1 MTLIILGWLAGI
13 AVFQLLPSLPSDSWS
28 LAALCLP
35 FLLLVK
41 VLRCVAAAGC
51 GFLWAWWWAASLMAT
66 GVDVKWEGQDVE
78 LTGVI
83 ASVPDAGSR
92 STRFEFDIE
101 TLRWQGEIR
110 PGPTRVVL
118 SWYETPPAVQAG
130 DRWRLQARLK
140 APYGFMNP
148 GGFDYEGWLFSQG
161 IRGTGYVRDG
171 HRAEHLGSAR
181 GPVQLHRF
189 RQALATRLNE
199 HLGERPL
206 GAAVVGLVVGVT
218 HGMSKDQW
226 DILAATGTTHLMAI
240 SGMHITLVA
249 GMVFF
254 LVRACWGL
262 WPSLALRWPAPR
274 AAALAGIAAAVFYAA
289 LAGWSVPTQ
298 RAVIM
303 VTVVL
308 GSLLAARG
316 APGLR
321 NLLLALAVVLVWSP
335 LAVLSPG
342 FWLSFAAVAL
352 IVYGMGGRWRP
363 GGWWWKWGRLQVLMG
378 LALAP
383 LLIGFFHQVS
393 LWSPLANLIAVPWVE
408 LVTVPLALSGTLLLG
423 WIPVVGEALLLTA
436 EFLLRGLWWVLE
448 VLADWPGA
456 QTSFAGAPVAA
467 VTSAM
472 VGVLMLLAPRGL
484 PGRWL
489 GLVWCIP
496 LVITE
501 PPRPPPGEAWLT
513 VLDVGQGLAAVVQ
526 THRHTLLYDA
536 GPRWNDGF
544 DAGDAVVVPFL
555 RSAGVSQLDTV
566 IIGHS
571 DNDHLGGAAAVL
583 TQLGA
588 SRLLTSAPE
597 RLAEFAPEHC
607 VQGTQWHWD
616 GVDFEILHPRRP
628 YPNSD
633 NDRSCVLRVSTATTA
648 ALLPGDIEAGA
659 EAQLLARAAPALR
672 AQVLIVPHHGSE
684 TSSTAAFLDAVSPD
698 LALIAAGYR
707 NRFGF
712 PRPAVTQRYRSRDIT
727 LLNTVQ
733 AGAITVRLAPD
744 GRLEPFSFRTHR
756 RHYWH
761 QRGS

>member
-13 AVFQLLPSLPSDSWS
+13 TAFQLLPTLPPDSWS
-28 LAALCLP
+28 LAALCVP
-35 FLLLVK
+35 FLLLAK
-41 VLRCVAAAGC
+41 VLRWAGAAGC
-51 GFLWAWWWAASLMAT
+51 GFLWAWWWATSLLTT
-66 GVDVKWEGQDVE
+66 GVDAKWEGQDVE
-78 LTGVI
+78 LVGVI
-83 ASVPDAGSR
+83 ASVPEVESR
-92 STRFEFDIE
+92 ATRFEFYIE
-101 TLRWQGEIR
+101 ELRWKGEVH
-110 PGPTRVVL
+110 PAPAHVVL
-118 SWYETPPAVQAG
+118 SWYETPPAIRAG
-130 DRWRLQARLK
+130 DRWRVAARLK
-140 APYGFMNP
+140 TPYGFMNP
-148 GGFDYEGWLFSQG
+148 GGFDYEGWLYSRG
-161 IRGTGYVRDG
+161 IRGTGYVRNG
-171 HRAEHLGSAR
+171 QAAEHLGPAQ
-181 GPVQLHRF
+181 GITQLHRF
-189 RQALATRLNE
+189 RQALAARLND

-206 GAAVVGLVVGVT
+206 APAVVGLVVGVT
-218 HGMSKDQW
+218 HGMSSTQW

-249 GMVFF
+249 GMIFF
-254 LVRACWGL
+254 LVRRSWGL
-262 WPSLALRWPAPR
+262 WPTLALRWPAPR
-274 AAALAGIAAAVFYAA
+274 AAALAGIAAAVIYAA

-308 GSLLAARG
+308 GSLLAARS

-321 NLLLALAVVLVWSP
+321 NLMFALAVVLAWSP

-363 GGWWWKWGRLQVLMG
+363 GGWWWQWGRLQVLMG

-383 LLIGFFHQVS
+383 LLIGFFDQVS
-393 LWSPLANLIAVPWVE
+393 LWSPVANLIAVPWVE

-423 WIPVVGEALLLTA
+423 IIPPLGEWLLVTA
-436 EFLLRGLWWVLE
+436 EYLLRGLWWMLE
-448 VLADWPGA
+448 QIARWPGA
-456 QTSFAGAPVAA
+456 QLSFAGAPVTA
-467 VTSAM
+467 VISAM
-472 VGVLMLLAPRGL
+472 IGVLLVLAPRGL

-489 GLVWCIP
+489 GLLWCVP
-496 LVITE
+496 LVMAE
-501 PPRPPPGEAWLT
+501 PPRPALGEAWLT
-513 VLDVGQGLAAVVQ
+513 LLDVGQGLSVVVQ
-526 THRHTLLYDA
+526 THRHTLIYDA

-544 DAGDAVVVPFL
+544 DAGDAAVVPFL
-555 RSAGVSQLDTV
+555 RNAGVLHLDAV

-571 DNDHLGGAAAVL
+571 DNDHIGGAHAVL
-583 TQLGA
+583 KQLGTE
-588 SRLLTSAPE
+588 RLLTSAPD
-597 RLAEFAPEHC
+597 RLADFAPERC

-616 GVDFEILHPRRP
+616 GVDFDILHPRLP
-628 YPNSD
+628 YPTSD
-633 NDRSCVLRVSTATTA
+633 NDRSCVLRVRAATTA

-659 EAQLLARAAPALR
+659 EAMLVAHSATALR
-672 AQVLIVPHHGSE
+672 AQVLVVPHHGSE

-698 LALIAAGYR
+698 LALVATGYR

-712 PRPAVTQRYRSRDIT
+712 PRAAVTQRYHARGIT